1 MEEIEKTCT
10 LAFDAGYTSVKLYFM
25 MGLPTETLEDIEGIA
40 QTAQRVVELFY
51 QNPNRPKGKS
61 VQVSISVACFVP
73 KPHTPF
79 EFVPQDTQEALQK
92 KQQHLLHSVKS
103 RKISVSYHDSRTS
116 FLEAVFAKGDRQL
129 GAVLLEAFRRGC
141 YFDSWEEHFRFDTWM
156 QVFRD
161 MGVDPAFYA
170 NRALGFDET
179 LPWDHLDYGV
189 TKQYL
194 IREYEKAMQA
204 RTTQPCNRA
213 CAGCGA
219 NNLLGR
225 ACFDYR

>member
-1 MEEIEKTCT
+1 M
-10 LAFDAGYTSVKLYFM
+10 
-25 MGLPTETLEDIEGIA
+25 
-40 QTAQRVVELFY
+40 VELFY

-92 KQQHLLHSVKS
+92 KQQHLLHQCK
-103 RKISVSYHDSRTS
+103 KQKDQ
-116 FLEAVFAKGDRQL
+116 RQL
-129 GAVLLEAFRRGC
+129 PRQPHQFSGGGVRKRGQTAWRRAAGGVPPRR

>member
-1 MEEIEKTCT
+1 
-10 LAFDAGYTSVKLYFM
+10 
-25 MGLPTETLEDIEGIA
+25 
-40 QTAQRVVELFY
+40 
-51 QNPNRPKGKS
+51 
-61 VQVSISVACFVP
+61 
-73 KPHTPF
+73 
-79 EFVPQDTQEALQK
+79 
-92 KQQHLLHSVKS
+92 
-103 RKISVSYHDSRTS
+103 
-116 FLEAVFAKGDRQL
+116 
-129 GAVLLEAFRRGC
+129 
-141 YFDSWEEHFRFDTWM
+141 
-156 QVFRD
+156 

-189 TKQYL
+189 TKQYTTNMIRVSKQYL